1 MGSKNGWDLITCG
14 PQSVRSYCHRHL
26 EKTMNLQQVGKTL
39 KDVQIGTPDAEAD
52 RRLAS
57 YFLRTP
63 HVEAALQLRRTLF
76 LGRKG
81 AGKSALFTQ
90 LPRLIAEAGHQST
103 KVISVTPDQYAWNAL
118 RQYQEAGLLPEQ
130 AHANAWKFTLAI
142 EAGAALTALAEDS
155 LRSDLAMDALRR
167 LKQFVRENYGDAAPS
182 LVKTAGQLLKGIKSF
197 NVSAFGFGAGLS
209 RTTEEQPVTPQIIE
223 SILAAIAAVAQEVG
237 VVIALDKLD
246 DSWEGSDQSKQLL
259 VGLLKASKDINDK
272 YKGDS
277 VGSGLAV
284 IVFLRA
290 DIYEGLKF
298 DDKDKHRAT
307 EESIDWSPDLLRDM
321 VQERLPAQVTVSELF
336 EPGEMRGS
344 IAPFNY
350 IAKRTFLRPREIL
363 QFLDECI
370 RRAGQ
375 NATEITKDHVREA
388 EEKYSS
394 WKVEDLKQE
403 YRRLYPDFEDIVETL
418 RQALHRYDSFEEFET
433 HLRGRAPELVEK
445 LGVRRIIERLFN
457 ASAIGVRLA
466 DAGSPRF
473 RSEDSD
479 LMLPAVGAIYVHQ
492 GLYKGLSLREK
503 RAKEGQEGAG
513 EQEAPEAPEAP
524 SA

>member
-1 MGSKNGWDLITCG
+1 
-14 PQSVRSYCHRHL
+14 
-26 EKTMNLQQVGKTL
+26 MNLQQAGKTL
-39 KDVQIGTPDAEAD
+39 RDVQIGTPDAEAD

-90 LPRLIAEAGHQST
+90 LPRLVAEAGHQAT
-103 KVISVTPDQYAWNAL
+103 KVILVTPDQYAWNAL

-142 EAGAALTALAEDS
+142 EAGAALTALSEES
-155 LRSDLAMDALRR
+155 LKFAPAVEALKR
-167 LKQFVRENYGDAAPS
+167 LKQFVKENYGDAAPS

-197 NVSAFGFGAGLS
+197 NVSAFGFGAGLT
-209 RTTEEQPVTPQIIE
+209 RAAEDQPVTPQIIE
-223 SILAAIAAVAQEVG
+223 SILAAIAAVAQEIG

-259 VGLLKASKDINDK
+259 VGLLKACKDINDK
-272 YKGDS
+272 YKGES

-298 DDKDKHRAT
+298 DDKDKYRAT

-321 VQERLPAQVTVSELF
+321 VQERLPEQVYVSELF

-375 NATEITKDHVREA
+375 NATEITKDNVREA

-418 RQALHRYDSFEEFET
+418 RQAQHRYDTFEEFEA
-433 HLRGRAPELVEK
+433 HLRGRAPELVER
-445 LGVRRIIERLFN
+445 LGVRRIIQRLFN

-492 GLYKGLSLREK
+492 CLYKGMSLREK
-503 RAKEGQEGAG
+503 RARDGQDGAG
-513 EQEAPEAPEAP
+513 EPEEPEAPAV
-524 SA
+524 

>member
-1 MGSKNGWDLITCG
+1 
-14 PQSVRSYCHRHL
+14 
-26 EKTMNLQQVGKTL
+26 MNLQQAGKTL
-39 KDVQIGTPDAEAD
+39 KDVQLGTPDAEAD
-52 RRLAS
+52 RRLAT

-90 LPRLIAEAGHQST
+90 LPRLVSEAGHTST

-142 EAGAALTALAEDS
+142 EVSVTLAALPEDS
-155 LRSDLAMDALRR
+155 LQSPKAVDALKR
-167 LKQFVRENYGDAAPS
+167 LKQFVRENYGDTAPS
-182 LVKTAGQLLKGIKSF
+182 LVTTAGQLLKGIKSV
-197 NVSAFGFGAGLS
+197 NVSAFGFGAGFS
-209 RTTEEQPVTPQIIE
+209 RAPEEQPVTPQIIE
-223 SILAAIAAVAQEVG
+223 SILAAIAAVAQDIG

-246 DSWEGSDQSKQLL
+246 DSWEGSEQSKQLL

-272 YKGDS
+272 YKGET
-277 VGSGLAV
+277 VGDGLAV

-290 DIYEGLKF
+290 DIYEGLRF
-298 DDKDKHRAT
+298 DDKDKYRAT

-321 VQERLPAQVTVSELF
+321 VQERLPDHVTVAELF

-375 NATEITKDHVREA
+375 SATEITKDNIREA
-388 EEKYSS
+388 EERYSS

-403 YRRLYPDFEDIVETL
+403 YRRLYPDFEEIVETL
-418 RQALHRYDSFEEFET
+418 RQAQHRYDTFEEFEA
-433 HLRGRAPELVEK
+433 HLRGRAPQLVEK
-445 LGVRRIIERLFN
+445 LGVRRVIERLFN

-492 GLYKGLSLREK
+492 GLYKGMNLREK
-503 RAKEGQEGAG
+503 RAKDAQDATG
-513 EQEAPEAPEAP
+513 EQEETA
-524 SA
+524 

>member
-1 MGSKNGWDLITCG
+1 
-14 PQSVRSYCHRHL
+14 
-26 EKTMNLQQVGKTL
+26 
-39 KDVQIGTPDAEAD
+39 
-52 RRLAS
+52 
-57 YFLRTP
+57 
-63 HVEAALQLRRTLF
+63 
-76 LGRKG
+76 
-81 AGKSALFTQ
+81 
-90 LPRLIAEAGHQST
+90 
-103 KVISVTPDQYAWNAL
+103 
-118 RQYQEAGLLPEQ
+118 
-130 AHANAWKFTLAI
+130 
-142 EAGAALTALAEDS
+142 
-155 LRSDLAMDALRR
+155 MDALRR

>member
-1 MGSKNGWDLITCG
+1 
-14 PQSVRSYCHRHL
+14 
-26 EKTMNLQQVGKTL
+26 
-39 KDVQIGTPDAEAD
+39 
-52 RRLAS
+52 
-57 YFLRTP
+57 
-63 HVEAALQLRRTLF
+63 
-76 LGRKG
+76 
-81 AGKSALFTQ
+81 
-90 LPRLIAEAGHQST
+90 
-103 KVISVTPDQYAWNAL
+103 
-118 RQYQEAGLLPEQ
+118 
-130 AHANAWKFTLAI
+130 
-142 EAGAALTALAEDS
+142 
-155 LRSDLAMDALRR
+155 
-167 LKQFVRENYGDAAPS
+167 
-182 LVKTAGQLLKGIKSF
+182 
-197 NVSAFGFGAGLS
+197 
-209 RTTEEQPVTPQIIE
+209 
-223 SILAAIAAVAQEVG
+223 
-237 VVIALDKLD
+237 
-246 DSWEGSDQSKQLL
+246 
-259 VGLLKASKDINDK
+259 
-272 YKGDS
+272 
-277 VGSGLAV
+277 
-284 IVFLRA
+284 VFLRA
-290 DIYEGLKF
+290 DIYEGLRF
-298 DDKDKHRAT
+298 DDKDKYRAT

-321 VQERLPAQVTVSELF
+321 VQERLPEQVSVAELF

-375 NATEITKDHVREA
+375 NATEITKDNVREA

-418 RQALHRYDSFEEFET
+418 RQAQHRYDTFEEFEI

-492 GLYKGLSLREK
+492 CLYKGLSLREK
-503 RAKEGQEGAG
+503 RAKDGQDGVSGQDE
-513 EQEAPEAPEAP
+513 PEAPA
-524 SA
+524 S

>member
-1 MGSKNGWDLITCG
+1 MLIRG
-14 PQSVRSYCHRHL
+14 KRRSQEPLAGAIKIATGNL
-26 EKTMNLQQVGKTL
+26 ENPMNLQQAGKTL
-39 KDVQIGTPDAEAD
+39 RDVQLGTPDAEAD
-52 RRLAS
+52 RRLAT

-81 AGKSALFTQ
+81 TGKSALFTQ
-90 LPRLIAEAGHQST
+90 LPRLVVEAGHRTT
-103 KVISVTPDQYAWNAL
+103 KVILVTPDQYAWNAL

-142 EAGAALTALAEDS
+142 EAGAALTDVSEESLEFAPAVEALK
-155 LRSDLAMDALRR
+155 R
-167 LKQFVRENYGDAAPS
+167 LKQFVKENYGDATPS
-182 LVKTAGQLLKGIKSF
+182 LVETAGQLLKGIRSF
-197 NVSAFGFGAGLS
+197 NVSAFGFGAGLT
-209 RTTEEQPVTPQIIE
+209 RAAEDQPITPQIIE
-223 SILAAIAAVAQEVG
+223 SSLAAIAAVAQEIG

-277 VGSGLAV
+277 VGAGLAV

-290 DIYEGLKF
+290 DIYEGLRF
-298 DDKDKHRAT
+298 DDKDKYRAT

-321 VQERLPAQVTVSELF
+321 VQERLPEKVSVSELF

-370 RRAGQ
+370 RRAGH
-375 NATEITKDHVREA
+375 NATEITKDNIREA

-418 RQALHRYDSFEEFET
+418 RQAQHRYDTFEEFET
-433 HLRGRAPELVEK
+433 HLSSRAPVLVAR

-492 GLYKGLSLREK
+492 CLYKGLSLREK
-503 RAKEGQEGAG
+503 RARDGQDGAG
-513 EQEAPEAPEAP
+513 EPESPEKPA
-524 SA
+524 A

>member
-1 MGSKNGWDLITCG
+1 MIEASN
-14 PQSVRSYCHRHL
+14 L
-26 EKTMNLQQVGKTL
+26 ENPMNLQQAGKTL
-39 KDVQIGTPDAEAD
+39 RDVQLGTPDAEAD
-52 RRLAS
+52 RRLAN

-90 LPRLIAEAGHQST
+90 LPRLVAEAGHSST

-118 RQYQEAGLLPEQ
+118 REYQEAGLLPEQ

-142 EAGAALTALAEDS
+142 EVGAALTALSEES
-155 LRSDLAMDALRR
+155 LKSAQAVEALKR
-167 LKQFVRENYGDAAPS
+167 LKQFVQENYGDAAPS
-182 LVKTAGQLLKGIKSF
+182 LVKTAGQLLKGIRSF
-197 NVSAFGFGAGLS
+197 NVSAFGFGAGLT
-209 RTTEEQPVTPQIIE
+209 RAAEDQPITPQIIE
-223 SILAAIAAVAQEVG
+223 SVLAAIAAIAQEIG

-246 DSWEGSDQSKQLL
+246 DSWEGSEQSKQLL

-272 YKGDS
+272 YKGES
-277 VGSGLAV
+277 VASGLAV
-284 IVFLRA
+284 IIFLRA
-290 DIYEGLKF
+290 DIYEGLRF
-298 DDKDKHRAT
+298 DDKDKYRAT
-307 EESIDWSPDLLRDM
+307 EESIDWSPELLRDM
-321 VQERLPAQVTVSELF
+321 VQERLPEHVSVSELF

-344 IAPFNY
+344 ISPFNY
-350 IAKRTFLRPREIL
+350 ITKRTFLRPREIL

-375 NATEITKDHVREA
+375 DATTISKDNIREA
-388 EEKYSS
+388 EERYSS

-403 YRRLYPDFEDIVETL
+403 YRRLYPDFEDIVEAL
-418 RQALHRYDSFEEFET
+418 RQAQHRYDTFEEFEA
-433 HLRGRAPELVEK
+433 HLRNRLPQLVDK

-492 GLYKGLSLREK
+492 ALYKGMNLREK
-503 RAKEGQEGAG
+503 RAKEVQDGAS
-513 EQEAPEAPEAP
+513 E
-524 SA
+524 

>member
-1 MGSKNGWDLITCG
+1 
-14 PQSVRSYCHRHL
+14 
-26 EKTMNLQQVGKTL
+26 MNLRQVGKTL
-39 KDVQIGTPDAEAD
+39 RDVQLGAPDAEAD
-52 RRLAS
+52 KRLGS
-57 YFLRTP
+57 YFLTTP
-63 HVEAALQLRRTLF
+63 HVDAALQLRRTLF

-90 LPRLIAEAGHQST
+90 LPRLVAGAGHPAT
-103 KVISVTPDQYAWNAL
+103 KVILVTPDQYAWNAL
-118 RQYQEAGLLPEQ
+118 REYQEAGLLPEQ

-142 EAGAALTALAEDS
+142 EASAALTALSDES
-155 LRSDLAMDALRR
+155 LKSDPAIEALKR
-167 LKQFVRENYGDAAPS
+167 LKQFVKENYGDAAPS
-182 LVKTAGQLLKGIKSF
+182 LLKTAGQLLKGIKSF
-197 NVSAFGFGAGLS
+197 NVSAFGFGAGLT
-209 RTTEEQPVTPQIIE
+209 RAAEDQPVTPQIIE
-223 SILAAIAAVAQEVG
+223 SILAAIAAVAQEIG
-237 VVIALDKLD
+237 IVIALDKLD

-272 YKGDS
+272 YKGET

-290 DIYEGLKF
+290 DIYEGLRF

-307 EESIDWSPDLLRDM
+307 EESINWSPDLLRDM
-321 VQERLPAQVTVSELF
+321 VQERLPEQVSVSELF

-375 NATEITKDHVREA
+375 NATEITKDNVREA

-403 YRRLYPDFEDIVETL
+403 YRRLYPDFEDIVEIL
-418 RQALHRYDSFEEFET
+418 RQAQHRYDTFTEFET
-433 HLRGRAPELVEK
+433 HLHDRSPELVKK
-445 LGVRRIIERLFN
+445 LGLRLIIERLFN

-466 DAGSPRF
+466 GAGSPRF

-479 LMLPAVGAIYVHQ
+479 LVLPAVGAIYVHQ
-492 GLYKGLSLREK
+492 CLYKGLSVREK
-503 RAKEGQEGAG
+503 RARDEQNGAG
-513 EQEAPEAPEAP
+513 EQEEPDAPAD
-524 SA
+524 

>member
-1 MGSKNGWDLITCG
+1 
-14 PQSVRSYCHRHL
+14 
-26 EKTMNLQQVGKTL
+26 MNLQEAGKTL
-39 KDVQIGTPDAEAD
+39 RDVQVGTPDAEAD
-52 RRLAS
+52 RRLAT

-90 LPRLIAEAGHQST
+90 LPRLVAEAGHQAT

-118 RQYQEAGLLPEQ
+118 RQYQETGLLPEQ
-130 AHANAWKFTLAI
+130 AHSNAWKFTLAI
-142 EAGAALTALAEDS
+142 EAGAALTAVSEES
-155 LRSDLAMDALRR
+155 LKSEPAIEALKR
-167 LKQFVRENYGDAAPS
+167 LKQFVKENYGDAAPS
-182 LVKTAGQLLKGIKSF
+182 LIKTAGQLLKGIKSF
-197 NVSAFGFGAGLS
+197 NVSAFGFGAGLT
-209 RTTEEQPVTPQIIE
+209 RATEEQPVTPQIIE
-223 SILAAIAAVAQEVG
+223 SILAAIAAVAQEIG
-237 VVIALDKLD
+237 IVIALDKLD

-259 VGLLKASKDINDK
+259 IGLLKASKDINDK
-272 YKGDS
+272 YKGES
-277 VGSGLAV
+277 IGSGLAV

-290 DIYEGLKF
+290 DIYEGLSF
-298 DDKDKHRAT
+298 DDKDKYRAT
-307 EESIDWSPDLLRDM
+307 EQSIDWSPDLLRDM
-321 VQERLPAQVTVSELF
+321 VQERLPEQVSASELF

-370 RRAGQ
+370 RRAGL
-375 NATEITKDHVREA
+375 NATLITKENVREA

-403 YRRLYPDFEDIVETL
+403 YRRLYPEFEEIVETL
-418 RQALHRYDSFEEFET
+418 RQAQNRYDTFDEFEM
-433 HLRGRAPELVEK
+433 HLRSRAPDLVGR
-445 LGVRRIIERLFN
+445 LGVRRVIERLFN

-492 GLYKGLSLREK
+492 CLYKGMSLREK
-503 RAKEGQEGAG
+503 RVKDGQG
-513 EQEAPEAPEAP
+513 EPYDQEKPVV
-524 SA
+524 